1 MKKQIYI
8 SPFVEVIPFAPE
20 VMDILLKSVKL
31 KGDVERLDGSTVI
44 GTDWGFGGDSQEE
57 DTPDAK
63 SGNLW
68 DGWDD

>member
-1 MKKQIYI
+1 MKKIYI
-8 SPFVEVIPFAPE
+8 IPLIEQVPFSPE
-20 VMDILLKSVKL
+20 VLAPQLISTKL
-31 KGDVERLDGSTVI
+31 KGSVETAAGASVE
-44 GTDWGFGGDSQEE
+44 GTAWGFGGDSQED